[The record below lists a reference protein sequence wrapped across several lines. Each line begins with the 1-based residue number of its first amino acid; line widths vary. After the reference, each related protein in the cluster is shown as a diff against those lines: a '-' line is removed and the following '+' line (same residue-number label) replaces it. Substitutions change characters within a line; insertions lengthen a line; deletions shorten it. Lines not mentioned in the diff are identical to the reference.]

1 MKKEFERIWND
12 PKCRMPLNL
21 IWWHDE
27 EFGYKEVDGL
37 WYSKGKRH
45 ALRRPRRTY
54 SKFKKFN

>member
-37 WYSKGKRH
+37 WYSKGKLFLH
-45 ALRRPRRTY
+45 LAITGDGQE
-54 SKFKKFN
+54 